1 MLTFTLRRP
10 STAKPSGQALVEFA
24 LALPVFLLMLV
35 AVFDF
40 GRGVY
45 TFNGL
50 SEAAREIARV
60 TSVYPGLVLGASA
73 QTAERVAIQQGL
85 TPGMGTPAYECVKV
99 DGSAS
104 LDNPCTTGDYVRVT
118 VTSVYTPLTL
128 MGFGGSINLSATSSS
143 LIP

>member
-73 QTAERVAIQQGL
+73 QTAERVAIQQGH